1 MPQKHWTLQ
10 KFFLI
15 GAAFIITTGLLFGGE
30 ALAEYF
36 FKDSPLQ
43 QWAEAVPEIKEFTLL
58 GKGRSSVSGW
68 KRPMISV
75 IPSSLFS
82 GNPGKEKRGD

>member
-43 QWAEAVPEIKEFTLL
+43 QWAEAVPEIKEFTPA
-58 GKGRSSVSGW
+58 W
-68 KRPMISV
+68 KRGGPPCPV
-75 IPSSLFS
+75 
-82 GNPGKEKRGD
+82 GKDQ